1 MWTLALA
8 ALSLAQIPRLAVEQY
23 TLPNGLVVVLQP
35 DPQEKLV
42 ALSLRY
48 PVGSR
53 HDPAN
58 QAGLAHLVEHLM
70 FLDQTHGAPFSQQLE
85 ALGGVDI
92 NAYTTFDHT
101 EYRALFPPEVLPLAL
116 WLEARRMESLG
127 DGASESVLASERKV
141 VENEALQRTNDA
153 AFGVGEQILFE
164 SIFPHPHPLHYLPIG
179 DQDQLES
186 VTPADVTL
194 FHSRHY
200 GPKDASLVI
209 AGNFNL
215 EATKR
220 WIEDYFSAIAPRE
233 RPRFYALARADLRA
247 KPIFGPE
254 WVSGHARISLLWAG
268 PASDHAF
275 IPSLEVFAAMLN
287 YASFSRGGLA
297 NYAQD
302 SIDGMAAGL
311 VETPAGNLFRV
322 DAWVVP
328 GMLPMLARGRVMS
341 IFETYFW
348 VKPQKEELAG
358 TQQRLQV
365 DFTRALARLPTRAAL
380 LQSARAKEGHAQ
392 KLWDL
397 PRRWKN
403 VTADGIMKALVTVM
417 ANEPQTLIVQ
427 PVRR

>member
-1 MWTLALA
+1 MLTLALA
-8 ALSLAQIPRLAVEQY
+8 ALSLAQIPRLTVEQY

-35 DPQEKLV
+35 DTQEKLV

-70 FLDQTHGAPFSQQLE
+70 FLDETHGPPFSQQLE

-92 NAYTTFDHT
+92 NAYTAFDHT

-127 DGASESVLASERKV
+127 NGATASVLASERKV
-141 VENEALQRTNDA
+141 VENEALQRTSDA

-179 DQDQLES
+179 DQEQLEA
-186 VTPADVTL
+186 VTPADLTL

-200 GPKDASLVI
+200 GPKGASLVI

-215 EATKR
+215 GATKK

-268 PASDHAF
+268 PAADHAF

-287 YASFSRGGLA
+287 YSSFSRGEYLRDLFLGKATKRGAGGDPAAAPGGLYSSLGPA
-297 NYAQD
+297 AHPGGPFTECPGQRGSRPKVMGPAPALEKCHRGRD
-302 SIDGMAAGL
+302 HEGPGDGDGQRTPDTYRAAGA
-311 VETPAGNLFRV
+311 EIT
-322 DAWVVP
+322 
-328 GMLPMLARGRVMS
+328 
-341 IFETYFW
+341 
-348 VKPQKEELAG
+348 
-358 TQQRLQV
+358 
-365 DFTRALARLPTRAAL
+365 
-380 LQSARAKEGHAQ
+380 
-392 KLWDL
+392 
-397 PRRWKN
+397 
-403 VTADGIMKALVTVM
+403 
-417 ANEPQTLIVQ
+417 
-427 PVRR
+427 